1 MDAAPVPID
10 PNTPSGTPRA
20 QPGTTPT
27 LITQTAEERLEENLK
42 RSLWVL
48 GVDFLIDMSSG
59 RFGLRLRTDIP
70 LYHGHWAPQLGFGLG
85 ILPPSF
91 TGAYLNQ
98 GWVFS
103 WEGTVGMRI
112 PLIGDEPRFHIIP
125 RAGVVG
131 LLNFGV
137 ANAPLRPPDLKVDLG
152 LGARVNFGGSFGV
165 NLGFDWLIP
174 AVNQGFVFL
183 TTLGISV

>member
-1 MDAAPVPID
+1 MDSSTATRAPRSDVPQENPVAI
-10 PNTPSGTPRA
+10 S
-20 QPGTTPT
+20 
-27 LITQTAEERLEENLK
+27 QTADDKREENLK

-59 RFGLRLRTDIP
+59 RFGLRTRIDIP

-91 TGAYLNQ
+91 TGTYLNQ
-98 GWVFS
+98 GWVLPF
-103 WEGTVGMRI
+103 EATLGMRI
-112 PLIGDEPRFHIIP
+112 PLVGDEPRFHIIP

-131 LLNFGV
+131 LMNFGV
-137 ANAPLRPPDLKVDLG
+137 VGADPTFGMKVDLG
-152 LGARVNFGGSFGV
+152 LGGRVNFGGSFGV

-174 AVNQGFVFL
+174 AVGPGFVFL
-183 TTLGISV
+183 TTVGISV